1 MPDSGDEHEVEAMQH
16 QQQPQQDDPML
27 SPLKQ
32 QQHQQQQAEPFQQQ
46 ASLLQQLQVAIHPQ
60 QQQPP
65 TQQQQQQPT
74 QQPTQQQPTQ
84 PQQQYIP
91 HISEASQVH
100 KTLHTTQQQQQT
112 EQRLLVDQ
120 QQQHERQQRQAKQEQ
135 VLQDADAKLQAAEAL
150 NSAFCR
156 YIYSTAL
163 QYLQQRCS
171 TEDLEKQF
179 LDILDKDDPF
189 DQPCTVA
196 HQDVNSC
203 KNRYRDVV
211 PYDHNRVC
219 LPPAP
224 PPRPPAG
231 TDASSSQAAAAAAAA
246 ATAAAAA
253 AASKAALGLPGGSAA
268 TNYINASFMSDP
280 HLTGDHAALQ
290 GYIATQ
296 GPLPATVIDFWRMV
310 AATNASAIVMLTGL
324 SDGSP
329 KFGSSKPRCAAYF
342 PEKEQDVL
350 RLPGGARVTCVH
362 KNHLDDN
369 VYFRQLEVVWADPA
383 APAPAAAAPAGSS
396 GGQQPGSTAAAA
408 AAGGSSSSSGR
419 QQPSLPQ
426 QPSQSQQQLSQPPS
440 QQQQQPRRLWIN
452 HYEYA
457 GWPDY
462 GVPPT
467 TASVLALCHALD
479 GCRRAGCK
487 IVVHCS
493 AGVGRTGTFIAI
505 DVLLQRLHSLSLQ
518 LHGSVGQQEVVAA
531 VNVPELIINL
541 RQQRRG
547 MVQTWEQYSF
557 VWQAVINELQA
568 LLQQQEQQQ
577 PGQQGQ
583 GQPQQPPQQQE
594 QQPSQQ
600 QVQPSQGA

>member
-1 MPDSGDEHEVEAMQH
+1 MHSTSTDHSGLISAAATAATWFCCASRQLQAVSVPVLTSTALDQLLMMPDSGDEREVETMQKQPHHEVQ
-16 QQQPQQDDPML
+16 QLSSKQQPEP
-27 SPLKQ
+27 
-32 QQHQQQQAEPFQQQ
+32 QQHTEQ
-46 ASLLQQLQVAIHPQ
+46 SLPQQLQVATHPQ
-60 QQQPP
+60 QQ
-65 TQQQQQQPT
+65 
-74 QQPTQQQPTQ
+74 
-84 PQQQYIP
+84 QQQYIP
-91 HISEASQVH
+91 HISDYLQQN
-100 KTLHTTQQQQQT
+100 KTLHTQQQQQQT
-112 EQRLLVDQ
+112 EQRLLGDQ
-120 QQQHERQQRQAKQEQ
+120 QQRHERQQRQHQQEQ
-135 VLQDADAKLQAAEAL
+135 QLQTADAQLQAAEAL

-156 YIYSTAL
+156 HIYSTAL
-163 QYLQQRCS
+163 QYLQQQCS
-171 TEDLEKQF
+171 TEDLEQQF
-179 LDILDKDDPF
+179 LDILDRDDPF

-196 HQDVNSC
+196 HQDVNSS

-211 PYDHNRVC
+211 PYDHNRVR
-219 LPPAP
+219 LPPP
-224 PPRPPAG
+224 PQPAAVG
-231 TDASSSQAAAAAAAA
+231 SDPSSQAAAAAASADAA
-246 ATAAAAA
+246 AQ
-253 AASKAALGLPGGSAA
+253 ASKAALGLGCTS

-329 KFGSSKPRCAAYF
+329 KFGNSKPRCAAYF
-342 PEKEQDVL
+342 PDNEQDVL
-350 RLPGGARVTCVH
+350 RLPGARVTCVH
-362 KNHLDDN
+362 KNSLDEN
-369 VYFRQLEVVWADPA
+369 VHFRQLEVVWSE
-383 APAPAAAAPAGSS
+383 PAAAPSDVPARQAGAGSS
-396 GGQQPGSTAAAA
+396 A
-408 AAGGSSSSSGR
+408 AAGAAGAAAGAGPSR
-419 QQPSLPQ
+419 QPQ
-426 QPSQSQQQLSQPPS
+426 QQSQQPQ
-440 QQQQQPRRLWIN
+440 RLWIN

-467 TASVLALCHALD
+467 SGSVLALCHALD

-518 LHGSVGQQEVVAA
+518 LHGSVKQEDVIAA
-531 VNVPELIINL
+531 MNVPELIVNL

-557 VWQAVINELQA
+557 VWQAVINELQT

-577 PGQQGQ
+577 QLPSQ
-583 GQPQQPPQQQE
+583 PQQQE
-594 QQPSQQ
+594 PE
-600 QVQPSQGA
+600 AAA

>member
-1 MPDSGDEHEVEAMQH
+1 MMPDSGDEHELEAMQQPPQH
-16 QQQPQQDDPML
+16 DLLQAPPKQQPA
-27 SPLKQ
+27 
-32 QQHQQQQAEPFQQQ
+32 QQQQQQQ
-46 ASLLQQLQVAIHPQ
+46 LLPQQLQVATHPTA
-60 QQQPP
+60 QP
-65 TQQQQQQPT
+65 
-74 QQPTQQQPTQ
+74 
-84 PQQQYIP
+84 QQYIP
-91 HISEASQVH
+91 HISDASQQR
-100 KTLHTTQQQQQT
+100 KTLHTTQQQQQA
-112 EQRLLVDQ
+112 EQWLLGDQ
-120 QQQHERQQRQAKQEQ
+120 QQQHERQQRQQKQEQ
-135 VLQDADAKLQAAEAL
+135 QLQTADVKLQTAEAL

-156 YIYSTAL
+156 HIYSTAL
-163 QYLQQRCS
+163 QYLQQQCS
-171 TEDLEKQF
+171 TEDLEQQF

-196 HQDVNSC
+196 HQDVNCS

-219 LPPAP
+219 LPLAPAP
-224 PPRPPAG
+224 AATG
-231 TDASSSQAAAAAAAA
+231 ANSSLAAAAA
-246 ATAAAAA
+246 ATAAAAT
-253 AASKAALGLPGGSAA
+253 AASKAALGLGYTS

-280 HLTGDHAALQ
+280 QLPGDHAALQ
-290 GYIATQ
+290 GYVATQ
-296 GPLPATVIDFWRMV
+296 GPLPATVVDFWRMV

-324 SDGSP
+324 LDGSP
-329 KFGSSKPRCAAYF
+329 TLGNSKPRCAAYF
-342 PEKEQDVL
+342 PENEQDVL
-350 RLPGGARVTCVH
+350 RLPGALVTCVH
-362 KNHLDDN
+362 KNSLDEN
-369 VYFRQLEVVWADPA
+369 VHFRQLEVLWLDKA
-383 APAPAAAAPAGSS
+383 AGKAAAGQAGGAAGTS
-396 GGQQPGSTAAAA
+396 STAAAA
-408 AAGGSSSSSGR
+408 SSSGASR
-419 QQPSLPQ
+419 H
-426 QPSQSQQQLSQPPS
+426 QQQ
-440 QQQQQPRRLWIN
+440 RLWIN

-518 LHGSVGQQEVVAA
+518 LHGSVEQKDVIAA
-531 VNVPELIINL
+531 MNVPELVLNL

-577 PGQQGQ
+577 PAQVEAQA
-583 GQPQQPPQQQE
+583 QQQ
-594 QQPSQQ
+594 QQ
-600 QVQPSQGA
+600 QVLYSAH